1 MIAGRP
7 AATIALYH
15 RRQVQSVDHLD
26 DKPREMP
33 LGKPFIE
40 RRRKQKPRTAVKL
53 PEIAH
58 QAHPAG
64 ESIAPSYPLRHV
76 ICQFRQAVRGRSTR
90 CDEASPVEMP
100 KWAVLICTSVA
111 KSASAKGRHA
121 D

>member
-15 RRQVQSVDHLD
+15 RRQVQPVDHLD

-40 RRRKQKPRTAVKL
+40 RRRKQKPRRTVKL

-64 ESIAPSYPLRHV
+64 ESICAIIPGASIRQV
-76 ICQFRQAVRGRSTR
+76 RQAARTAPWWCRCRCRSPAWDRKTKPR
-90 CDEASPVEMP
+90 V
-100 KWAVLICTSVA
+100 
-111 KSASAKGRHA
+111 
-121 D
+121 